1 MVVTRSLLLGPFY
14 YAFTDVTPNISAACV
29 LILFRFL
36 FIYFLGE
43 HTIQGQDEVE
53 EPAEDDDDQQTL
65 DGVQEVEEQQPQS
78 PAVSMNIV
86 WT

>member
-1 MVVTRSLLLGPFY
+1 M
-14 YAFTDVTPNISAACV
+14 
-29 LILFRFL
+29 
-36 FIYFLGE
+36 YFFVGE

-65 DGVQEVEEQQPQS
+65 DGVQEVEDQQLQS

-86 WT
+86 